1 MLLAFVESPA
11 VKPAVA
17 VAVGAV
23 LAAEVPPT
31 GPPYPPELGGR
42 ACWFS
47 PLADWVSY
55 QSANDVQP
63 ASMRRGGTDRT
74 HFAIFR
80 QVDLQSLGVV
90 LETQRR
96 HGEENVLAVD
106 GLALLL
112 LAFLRGYSAR
122 SVGGKTQSWTRE
134 SNNSPSLVMN
144 EINSLTHS
152 CIHSLASL
160 AIFALSGN
168 AVFIILATGAKLR
181 ILASDAAACEVSLD
195 VGRDVGGE
203 YSAMMTSL
211 CLYQPTRVE
220 LGCKSWLEVK

>member
-11 VKPAVA
+11 AKVAVA
-17 VAVGAV
+17 VAVGPV

-63 ASMRRGGTDRT
+63 ASMRRGRKDRT

-96 HGEENVLAVD
+96 HGEENVLAID

-112 LAFLRGYSAR
+112 LAFLRGYTAR
-122 SVGGKTQSWTRE
+122 SVKNSKSDE

-181 ILASDAAACEVSLD
+181 ILASDAAACEVSLE
-195 VGRDVGGE
+195 VGRDGGE

-211 CLYQPTRVE
+211 SLSTNE
-220 LGCKSWLEVK
+220 S